1 MARQS
6 YQITKDDSEF
16 AYSYIQKK
24 LRTRDF
30 TNDYESS
37 EEELHKTFQKPGQE
51 KKIEALN
58 QWCSKW
64 LSKAEWEKLKVAI
77 RQRRKRSVA
86 HLRYDTM
93 RRNITISFSAFKLLR
108 KISERDNVTYSDV
121 LEKCLP
127 KELEPS
133 PTRGKR
139 LRR

>member
-1 MARQS
+1 MARAP

-37 EEELHKTFQKPGQE
+37 EEELHKTFEKPGQT

-58 QWCSKW
+58 KWCDKW
-64 LSKAEWEKLKVAI
+64 LSTAEWKKLKVAI

-93 RRNITISFSAFKLLR
+93 RRNITISYHAFKLLQ
-108 KISERDNVTYSDV
+108 KISERDNVTYSYV
-121 LEKCLP
+121 LERCLP
-127 KELEPS
+127 KELESS
-133 PTRGKR
+133 PAGRKR